1 MSGCGTCRLLD
12 NNDLEGPLPEEIA
25 NISTITIVYVEN
37 LLVKCVINGKI
48 CLIMLKLVLFWV
60 EIGDYFFGL
69 ISRQFF
75 CCSLVVETSGSWIT
89 IQRLQVWYHNNG
101 FKFHLSLSCKATLFP
116 KTLLFGYLHGNL
128 HSFQLQHLGLH
139 WHWHSMLTLFICC

>member
-48 CLIMLKLVLFWV
+48 CLIMLKLVLF
-60 EIGDYFFGL
+60 
-69 ISRQFF
+69 
-75 CCSLVVETSGSWIT
+75 
-89 IQRLQVWYHNNG
+89 
-101 FKFHLSLSCKATLFP
+101 
-116 KTLLFGYLHGNL
+116 
-128 HSFQLQHLGLH
+128 
-139 WHWHSMLTLFICC
+139 